1 MAETPE
7 QKDLRIKTG
16 VCKRTLKDLD
26 YYHAEISEHKVKIAG
41 MEEEGKDANDIDK
54 RVRPSVCV
62 CVLLCALLTL
72 CCSCSTPVYLRVP
85 RCLRANCARP
95 SPFHVLLSLPIPHCL
110 PSVHRWNG
118 TTSILLRRPATTAR
132 TAMADRY
139 RRALHTHTPSC
150 FYCECTQREMLTETE
165 NMVPDSRRRL
175 RDAMDDLEASIVSPV
190 CVCVL
195 VGCAS
200 SFVCVQ

>member
-95 SPFHVLLSLPIPHCL
+95 SPFRVLLSLPIPRCL

-118 TTSILLRRPATTAR
+118 TTSILCAARHDDGPYRYGRSLSPRPP
-132 TAMADRY
+132 
-139 RRALHTHTPSC
+139 HTHPH
-150 FYCECTQREMLTETE
+150 
-165 NMVPDSRRRL
+165 
-175 RDAMDDLEASIVSPV
+175 ASIANALSVR
-190 CVCVL
+190 C
-195 VGCAS
+195 
-200 SFVCVQ
+200 

>member
-72 CCSCSTPVYLRVP
+72 CCSCSTPVRQIRPVCICVSPDACVLTV
-85 RCLRANCARP
+85 LGLRP
-95 SPFHVLLSLPIPHCL
+95 SASFVPYRSPTASLRSIAGMAPRPFFCAARHDGPYRYGRSLSLSP
-110 PSVHRWNG
+110 
-118 TTSILLRRPATTAR
+118 RPP
-132 TAMADRY
+132 
-139 RRALHTHTPSC
+139 HTHPH
-150 FYCECTQREMLTETE
+150 
-165 NMVPDSRRRL
+165 
-175 RDAMDDLEASIVSPV
+175 ASIANALSVR
-190 CVCVL
+190 C
-195 VGCAS
+195 
-200 SFVCVQ
+200 